1 MTVSIRVWRAVVVAV
16 LAGLSLIALAEP
28 AVAHPLGNF
37 TQSTYAGLYVGRD
50 ATRIDYVLDLAEI
63 PTFQLRQRVDADR
76 DGQIDGAEGG
86 RYRAGECATTARGSA
101 LLVDGRRAPIRVV
114 GSALSFPPGEAGLAT
129 TRLQCALVAE
139 TGALQGRPVIAFTDA
154 TRRDRIGWR
163 EITAVG
169 DRTTLASSDVGSRT
183 ISDRL
188 RTYPH
193 QRLASPL
200 GVTAARMVVDP
211 TRGEAAVLPQR
222 FGDPEAGVFGRVDEL
237 TQSFTA
243 LIQRQRLTVSF
254 GLLAFALS
262 VALGTLHALAPGH
275 GKTVI
280 AAYLVGRSGAASH
293 AFMLGLAV
301 AVTHT
306 VGVLALGVLVSAS
319 QALAPERLYPV
330 LGLVSGLLFVA
341 VGLTLLPSALRSWRH
356 GHGHGNGHG
365 HGHGHGNGYGHGNG
379 HGHGH
384 GVSATPTAVPS
395 WRSLVAPGLAGG
407 IVPSPSALLVLLGG
421 IALGRAWFGV
431 VLVLAYGLGLA
442 GALVGTGWLLVRAR
456 DRLER
461 RVDAH
466 GWVRWQRSSRALP
479 LATACLVILGG
490 MLIAA
495 RAVLA
500 A

>member
-76 DGQIDGAEGG
+76 DGQIDGAEGV
-86 RYRAGECATTARGSA
+86 RYRASECATIARGSA
-101 LLVDGRRAPIRVV
+101 LLVDGRRVSIRVV

-139 TGALQGRPVIAFTDA
+139 TGALQGGSVIAFTDV

-163 EITAVG
+163 EVTAVG

-188 RTYPH
+188 RTYP
-193 QRLASPL
+193 QERLASPL
-200 GVTAARMVVDP
+200 RVTAARMVVDP

-222 FGDPEAGVFGRVDEL
+222 FGDPEAGVFGRADEL

-243 LIQRQRLTVSF
+243 LIQRQRLTASF
-254 GLLAFALS
+254 GLLAFTLS

-293 AFMLGLAV
+293 AFMLGLTV

-306 VGVLALGVLVSAS
+306 VGVLVLGILVSAS
-319 QALAPERLYPV
+319 QTLAPERLYPV
-330 LGLVSGLLFVA
+330 LGLVSGLLFAA
-341 VGLTLLPSALRSWRH
+341 VGITLLPSALRSWRH
-356 GHGHGNGHG
+356 GHGHGHG
-365 HGHGHGNGYGHGNG
+365 HGHE
-379 HGHGH
+379 HGH
-384 GVSATPTAVPS
+384 GVSATPTAAPS

-461 RVDAH
+461 RVDSH
-466 GWVRWQRSSRALP
+466 GWVRWQRLSRALP

-490 MLIAA
+490 VLIAA
-495 RAVLA
+495 RAILVA
-500 A
+500 